1 MCAYIPILMWLLI
14 CYSPDAYRVPT
25 VCARPYALSLTG
37 KMYKR
42 CGMDFATPMGGGAGG
57 KWVNLLVCLCWPEA
71 GVWGGSSVWVEL
83 RNPAALQ
90 RQEF

>member
-1 MCAYIPILMWLLI
+1 MLIECLL
-14 CYSPDAYRVPT
+14 CVQDPVLSPSE
-25 VCARPYALSLTG
+25 ARL
-37 KMYKR
+37 YKR

-57 KWVNLLVCLCWPEA
+57 KWVNLLVYVCWPVA
-71 GVWGGSSVWVEL
+71 GIWGGSSVWVEL